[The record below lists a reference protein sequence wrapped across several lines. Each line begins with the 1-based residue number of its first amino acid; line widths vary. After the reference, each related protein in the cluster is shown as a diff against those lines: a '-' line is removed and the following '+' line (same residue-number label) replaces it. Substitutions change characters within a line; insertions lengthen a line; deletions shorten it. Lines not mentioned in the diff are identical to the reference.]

1 LAEGETDGPPMTG
14 KAESARHDPPG
25 HRDEQPPDGLSV
37 ASIES
42 ALFRVPLKRPVA
54 GSSARPGATP
64 RPLSSWDVIAVRIRA
79 ENGVEG
85 LGLTYELRAGGEAVL
100 AALRHDLEPLVL
112 GADCWATERIW
123 ERLYWA
129 TYNAGR
135 RGTYIHALSALD
147 IALWDAKACACGVS
161 LARMLGADRRSVPLY
176 ESDSGWLSLSLKELV
191 RENARAAER
200 GLRAVKIMVGAP
212 EPGEDERRVAAV
224 RDAIGSDLLL
234 MVDAGQK
241 WDLRTAL
248 DRIHRLEEHD
258 VFWVEEP
265 LSCDDLAGHERLAAA
280 VRPRI
285 ATGQTLTTRF
295 DVRALLKQRA
305 VDVLQMDVARIG
317 GVTEWWRAAHLADA
331 DGVQLAPHFLMELHV
346 GLVAASPR
354 GLFVEHTPWLSYLLE
369 DPPEICEGE
378 LLVPEAPGHG
388 LRLRSDLDGFRV
400 A

>member
-1 LAEGETDGPPMTG
+1 MVEIDPDRPPVAAETASGE
-14 KAESARHDPPG
+14 ASS
-25 HRDEQPPDGLSV
+25 RDWQQPDGLSV

-42 ALFRVPLKRPVA
+42 ALFRVPLERPVA
-54 GSSARPGATP
+54 GASARPGVTS
-64 RPLSSWDVIAVRIRA
+64 RPLSDWDVVVVRIRT
-79 ENGVEG
+79 ESGVEG
-85 LGLTYELRAGGEAVL
+85 LGLTYEIRAGGEAAL
-100 AALRHDLEPLVL
+100 AALRHDLEPLVR

-135 RGTYIHALSALD
+135 RGVYIHALSALD
-147 IALWDAKACACGVS
+147 IALWDAKARSCGVS
-161 LARMLGADRRSVPLY
+161 LARMLGADRCSVPLY
-176 ESDSGWLSLSLKELV
+176 ESDCGWLSLPLRELV

-200 GLRAVKIMVGAP
+200 GLRAVKIMVGSQ

-224 RDAIGSDLLL
+224 RNAIGPDLLL

-241 WDLRTAL
+241 WDLRTAIE
-248 DRIHRLEEHD
+248 RIHRLEEHD

-295 DVRALLKQRA
+295 DAQTLLERRG
-305 VDVLQMDVARIG
+305 VDVLQTDVARIG
-317 GVTEWWRAAHLADA
+317 GVTEWWRVAHLADVA
-331 DGVQLAPHFLMELHV
+331 GVQLAPHFLMELHV

-354 GLFVEHTPWLSYLLE
+354 GLFVEHTPWLSSLLE
-369 DPPEICEGE
+369 DPPEIRDGE

-388 LRLRSDLDGFRV
+388 LRLRPDLDRYRV